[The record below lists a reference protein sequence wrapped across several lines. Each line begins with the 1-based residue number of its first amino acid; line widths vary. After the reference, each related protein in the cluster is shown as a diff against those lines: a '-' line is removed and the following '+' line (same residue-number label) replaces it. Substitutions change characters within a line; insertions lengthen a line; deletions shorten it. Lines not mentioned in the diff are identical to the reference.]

1 MLLLI
6 YLEITDDLALSSVS
20 SVPME
25 TDPAEPPTTLESGSD
40 ERHIGDIQGLSV
52 EEVAKRLVADAL
64 SRAVNQYCATK
75 DTDSVSVFHV

>member
-1 MLLLI
+1 M
-6 YLEITDDLALSSVS
+6 SP
-20 SVPME
+20 VPTE
-25 TDPAEPPTTLESGSD
+25 TDHAESPTAFESGSD

-75 DTDSVSVFHV
+75 DTDFVSINYRYM